1 MKARRQSF
9 ASIDRD
15 VYMTPEPEAVARL
28 VDQYGAE
35 AAEERWHWID
45 ARSLGN
51 LARAGRARL
60 GMRSLNP
67 GRTRSSDA
75 AQEAAAV
82 EVAFLVG
89 SQRAGERAAGMN
101 LNGLLGVLNERG
113 ITDMPKLRGAA
124 RAENSRDGHL
134 ASRGDAEAAARIEAR
149 LEHERD
155 LYAVM
160 RAALALVPEQPATGR
175 YVLPENSP
183 ALAAALAG
191 HPPDAVDRA
200 FPGLLPRAGEGPV
213 DAEWEAAAPPAE
225 SPAIPAQES
234 VMNLAPRARS
244 VPSDAAIRAHH
255 AETPKAADLAARWG
269 VSTACVY
276 QHLRRLGL
284 GRAAE
289 APVPALPAP
298 APAPEG
304 TNVVAFTPAPHV
316 EPASVPATVAPRAA
330 VQWDVAFPNR
340 LGLDDLVLAVA
351 LSQRAGLGADEA
363 IRFVRA
369 DAAAAGRQA

>member
-1 MKARRQSF
+1 MKARRESF

-15 VYMTPEPEAVARL
+15 VYMTPTPEAVARL

-45 ARSLGN
+45 ARSLGS

-60 GMRSLNP
+60 GMRSLNA
-67 GRTRSSDA
+67 GKKRSSDA

-82 EVAFLVG
+82 EVAFLVA

-101 LNGLLGVLNERG
+101 MSGILGVLHERG
-113 ITDMPKLRGAA
+113 ITDAPRLRGAA
-124 RAENSRDGHL
+124 RGENSRDGHL
-134 ASRGDAEAAARIEAR
+134 ASRGDAVAAARIEAR

-200 FPGLLPRAGEGPV
+200 FPGLLPRAVEGPV
-213 DAEWEAAAPPAE
+213 DAEWESAAPVPP
-225 SPAIPAQES
+225 SRK
-234 VMNLAPRARS
+234 PRAR
-244 VPSDAAIRAHH
+244 PAA
-255 AETPKAADLAARWG
+255 KALAPI
-269 VSTACVY
+269 
-276 QHLRRLGL
+276 
-284 GRAAE
+284 E
-289 APVPALPAP
+289 I
-298 APAPEG
+298 
-304 TNVVAFTPAPHV
+304 
-316 EPASVPATVAPRAA
+316 VAPRPAPPVA
-330 VQWDVAFPNR
+330 VR
-340 LGLDDLVLAVA
+340 AVERRAMSWRNAWRHA
-351 LSQRAGLGADEA
+351 LPGD
-363 IRFVRA
+363 RFVARA
-369 DAAAAGRQA
+369 R